1 MSKNT
6 SRGELILV
14 LGGARSGK
22 STFAQKL
29 AMHQDLPVAY
39 VASALPLDE
48 EMRRRIAKH
57 QEARP
62 DGWATVEAPYSG
74 DREVVRLCKEKT
86 FVLWD
91 CVTVFLSNI
100 FLECHGMADKE
111 NGIKEVILPPP
122 VPLEMEPPAKIPED
136 TIEESILLRFESM
149 LGQLETCPGTLV
161 AVSNEVGSGIVPEY
175 PLGREFRDLAGRVNQ
190 LLAQKA
196 DRVFFLAAGIAIEIK
211 EHSFHPGRP

>member
-1 MSKNT
+1 MSE
-6 SRGELILV
+6 RGELILV

-22 STFAQKL
+22 STFAQRL
-29 AMHQDLPVAY
+29 AMSQDLPVAY

-62 DGWATVEAPYSG
+62 AAWATVEAPYSG
-74 DREVVRLCKEKT
+74 DREVVRLCKEKN

-100 FLECHGMADKE
+100 FLECHGMASRGNDIE
-111 NGIKEVILPPP
+111 EVIPTPP
-122 VPLEMEPPAKIPED
+122 VPVEMELLGKIPEE
-136 TIEESILLRFESM
+136 TIEESIILRLEAM
-149 LGQLETCPGTLV
+149 LCQLENCPGTLV

-175 PLGREFRDLAGRVNQ
+175 PLGRDFRDLLGRVNQ
-190 LLAQKA
+190 LLAQRA
-196 DRVFFLAAGIAIEIK
+196 DKVFFLVAGIPIEIK
-211 EHSFHPGRP
+211 EHSFHPGASE